1 MKTLIFMVVTGIF
14 YSLFAQEA
22 VGIIKNVSG
31 EAHVIRADKQKVL
44 AKAGDKFF
52 EKDTIVTA
60 RGATAGLIFNDNTLV
75 SVGSNSEFVVKEY
88 VFKPGEKKASFVSE
102 VTKGSIACM
111 TGLISKMNPEAMKV
125 KARTATIGIRGT
137 YFVVE
142 AD

>member
-1 MKTLIFMVVTGIF
+1 MVVTGIF